1 MRFDVKLKCLK
12 KAKFLYFGK
21 KKHTKHDFAPSPPPH
36 THKKKIKCSFLK
48 FLTLKV
54 SGSSIKFHCQTFVFF
69 QDAISALVTMEVK
82 QLHGLSSEDR
92 QLAKRR
98 LLLRWHPDKNAGNG
112 AGNDLAKKVMQGLQV
127 HPEWNHGNQGSVLP

>member
-1 MRFDVKLKCLK
+1 M
-12 KAKFLYFGK
+12 
-21 KKHTKHDFAPSPPPH
+21 
-36 THKKKIKCSFLK
+36 
-48 FLTLKV
+48 KV
-54 SGSSIKFHCQTFVFF
+54 SGSYKKFHAKTVFF

-92 QLAKRR
+92 QLVKRR

-127 HPEWNHGNQGSVLP
+127 HPEWNQGNQGSVLP

>member
-1 MRFDVKLKCLK
+1 MIL
-12 KAKFLYFGK
+12 
-21 KKHTKHDFAPSPPPH
+21 PPPPPPH